1 MLENKTTII
10 ILVYNSLKNLKN
22 CIIEINEITR
32 IYSEVKNILF
42 VNNKSTDNSL
52 KFIINNKHLINCQ
65 NISIISNKQNYGMG
79 GSQKIAF
86 DYCIDNLDQNKICV
100 LHSSGRTNIFK
111 IYKEL
116 IKSISSNEIAL
127 MSRYHKDSRLDNY
140 SLIRNLGNKLFNFIV
155 KIFTGKKILD
165 HGSGIFLISTKLLK
179 QINYKNLSNS
189 SDFNPQMNISI
200 FNITDKIGYSP
211 VIWSEGTIKSHLN
224 IYSYAIRLFI
234 SLVTFYL
241 NTKILKK
248 KSFTFKSKNDLF
260 EYDVT
265 K

>member
-1 MLENKTTII
+1 MLENKTTVV
-10 ILVYNSLKNLKN
+10 ILVYNSLKNLNN
-22 CIIEINEITR
+22 CILEINEIIS

-42 VNNKSTDNSL
+42 VNNKSTDSSL
-52 KFIINNKHLINCQ
+52 EFIIDNKHSINCQ
-65 NISIISNKQNYGMG
+65 NINIISNKQNYGMG

-86 DYCIDNLDQNKICV
+86 DYCISNFDQNKICV

-116 IKSISSNEIAL
+116 VKSISNNEIAL
-127 MSRYHKDSRLDNY
+127 MSRYHKDSKLDNY

-179 QINYKNLSNS
+179 QTNYKNLSNS

-200 FNITDKIGYSP
+200 FDITDKIGYAP
-211 VIWSEGTIKSHLN
+211 VIWSEGNVKSHLN
-224 IYSYAIRLFI
+224 IYSYAIRLFM
-234 SLVTFYL
+234 SLLTFYL
-241 NTKILKK
+241 NKKIFKK
-248 KSFTFKSKNDLF
+248 KSFSFKSKSDHF
-260 EYDVT
+260 EYDVI